1 MIPKNIFHKQKGY
14 IALITVLI
22 VMAVVLTTAST
33 VALLGIGEAQSGF
46 SIFKGEDTLAFV
58 DGCAEDAML
67 KARAFAGFGDPV
79 GTPATI
85 TRPEGSCTVT
95 VISKVGSPTVTWTMQ
110 VTTQATQY
118 KRTVEIV
125 FNRAPTGI
133 TLTSYKEI

>member
-1 MIPKNIFHKQKGY
+1 MQKGY

-33 VALLGIGEAQSGF
+33 VALLAIGEAQSGF
-46 SIFKGEDTLAFV
+46 SLFKGDEVLSFV

-67 KARAFAGFGDPV
+67 KARADPNYN
-79 GTPATI
+79 GGII
-85 TRPEGSCTVT
+85 TRPEGSCAITIV
-95 VISKVGSPTVTWTMQ
+95 SKVGSPIVTWTIRA
-110 VTTQATQY
+110 TTEATLY
-118 KRTVEIV
+118 KRAVEIV